1 MHGNP
6 TFYNEA
12 RFRSELVVMLRM
24 QEAINALVFDDWAQ
38 RGLAWHR
45 AIYVE
50 AAELLE
56 HLGTWK
62 WWKKGAPDY
71 AQAKMELVDIWHF
84 GLAWYLERFGLP
96 ADSESLT
103 TAVVHRVETAVAK
116 LPPSLYVSNETRHL
130 EIDRLVAAA
139 GQGLFDTDAF
149 VRLLAFCGMDF
160 SELSRRYLG
169 KNALNRFRQEN
180 GDKAGTY
187 VRTWAG
193 EQDNVH
199 LEHILESLAR
209 DLPAEGV
216 YEAVTAALRARY
228 QELVP
233 AA

>member
-6 TFYNEA
+6 AFYNQA
-12 RFRSELVVMLRM
+12 RFRDEIAVMLRM
-24 QEAINALVFDDWAQ
+24 QESINVMFVEDWAQ

-50 AAELLE
+50 AAELIE

-62 WWKKGAPDY
+62 WWKKGTPDL

-96 ADSESLT
+96 ANSDTLT
-103 TAVVHRVETAVAK
+103 TAVIRRVETAVSN
-116 LPPSLYVSNETRHL
+116 LPQSLYVSDETRHR
-130 EIDRLVAAA
+130 EVDRLVAAA
-139 GQGLFDTDAF
+139 GTGLFDTEAF
-149 VRLLAFCGMDF
+149 VRLLAFCGMDL
-160 SELSRRYLG
+160 SELFRRYLG
-169 KNALNRFRQEN
+169 KNALNWFRQEN
-180 GDKAGTY
+180 GDKTGAY
-187 VRTWAG
+187 SRTWAG

-199 LEHILESLAR
+199 LEHILKSLAR
-209 DLPAEGV
+209 DLPAEDVCG
-216 YEAVTAALRARY
+216 AVTAALRARY